1 MQALNN
7 ATCKAYIK
15 YCKREKSRDGGNMYN
30 LKYADYEGNYHGF
43 SLKKGYYYGEDT
55 ETGEP
60 IATSGWCSEGA
71 VALYFLTDGKWKKQW
86 INIEENIEYFSIT
99 NLPENNTM
107 DKIPF
112 DEWLEEEKGITYNE
126 WDEVYSASDSF
137 RMEIETEYDKYY
149 YDDLP
154 EFVITYLSNG
164 L

>member
-1 MQALNN
+1 MF
-7 ATCKAYIK
+7 
-15 YCKREKSRDGGNMYN
+15 N

-43 SLKKGYYYGEDT
+43 SLKKSYYYGEDT
-55 ETGEP
+55 ETGML

-71 VALYFLTDGKWKKQW
+71 IALYFLMNGKWKKQW
-86 INIEENIEYFSIT
+86 INIQENIEYFFIT

-107 DKIPF
+107 DKVPF

-126 WDEVYSASDSF
+126 WDEAYSASDTY
-137 RMEIETEYDKYY
+137 RKEIEAEYDSYY

-154 EFVITYLSNG
+154 EFVIAYLN